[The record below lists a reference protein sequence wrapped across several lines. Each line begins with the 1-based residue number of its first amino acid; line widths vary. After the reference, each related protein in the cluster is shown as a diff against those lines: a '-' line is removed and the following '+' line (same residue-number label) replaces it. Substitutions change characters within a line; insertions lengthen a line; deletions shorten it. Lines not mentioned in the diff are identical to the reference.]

1 MGTQV
6 IYEDMP
12 SKIKGFTIKNGDD
25 TFTTIINGRLN
36 AEQQRSIFL
45 HELKHIN
52 DGDFDKD
59 NIDEIELSAHKACNY

>member
-25 TFTTIINGRLN
+25 TFTIIINGRLN

-59 NIDEIELSAHKACNY
+59 DIDDVEFSAHKMCDY

>member
-1 MGTQV
+1 MEG
-6 IYEDMP
+6 
-12 SKIKGFTIKNGDD
+12 D
-25 TFTTIINGRLN
+25 TFTIIINGRLN

-59 NIDEIELSAHKACNY
+59 DIDDVEFSAHKMCDY